1 MNKLN
6 MGVPMG
12 AHSSDVSTPGAMD
25 EREFRQFVASEEAKL
40 AGVADVEAAEIQ
52 KKFDTE
58 TAPLRR
64 VVDVAH
70 GYSGQSIRAAS
81 FLLSLYDGERFPFDL
96 RDLRTVDR
104 EIFDDCMAVI
114 NLDRDY
120 LKNVARYFKNG
131 HALFEQIAIR
141 QRIPDVSKATR
152 RSSPR

>member
-1 MNKLN
+1 MNHLN

-12 AHSSDVSTPGAMD
+12 AQPSDGATSGTMD
-25 EREFRQFVASEEAKL
+25 EREFRQFVANEEAKI
-40 AGVADVEAAEIQ
+40 AGVAAVEAAEIQ
-52 KKFDTE
+52 KKFDAV

-64 VVDVAH
+64 VVDVAR
-70 GYSGQSIRAAS
+70 GFSGQSIRAAS

-114 NLDRDY
+114 YLDRDY

-131 HALFEQIAIR
+131 HALFEQIAVR
-141 QRIPDVSKATR
+141 QRIPDATKTKR
-152 RSSPR
+152 RASPR